1 VPIAVLPTIEPDDVF
16 HLGAETLNV
25 QHAERDA
32 AGVAWRVL
40 CQR

>member
-1 VPIAVLPTIEPDDVF
+1 VLPTIEPGDVF
-16 HLGAETLNV
+16 TLGADILTV

-32 AGVAWRVL
+32 ASVAWRVL

>member
-1 VPIAVLPTIEPDDVF
+1 VF
-16 HLGAETLNV
+16 TLGADILTV

-40 CQR
+40 CSR